1 MSDAAAVQTSPR
13 EPALRVA
20 VPFSLRRLMEYGAL
34 LAIWVGLLLLFGALS
49 KNFLSRQTLGSLA
62 NRIPTLAV
70 VSTGM
75 TLVLIIGGIDLSVG
89 SLLGLC
95 GALVGAAMVNWH
107 WPLWAAAILCLAAGL
122 AGGTLNGFISVFF
135 GIPSFIVTLGMLEA
149 VRGLAYLV
157 TGSQTKYIGISVESV
172 SKPIAALALSPAFFI
187 AVVVVLAGQLLLSFA
202 VFGRRL

>member
-49 KNFLSRQTLGSLA
+49 KNFLSAASLGSLA

-70 VSTGM
+70 VSAGM

-89 SLLGLC
+89 SIMGFC
-95 GALVGAAMVNWH
+95 GALVGVAMVTWH
-107 WPLWAAAILCLAAGL
+107 WPLWAAAFLCLAAGL
-122 AGGTLNGFISVFF
+122 VGGTLNGTISVQF

-149 VRGLAYLV
+149 ARGFAYSV
-157 TGSQTKYIGISVESV
+157 T
-172 SKPIAALALSPAFFI
+172 
-187 AVVVVLAGQLLLSFA
+187 
-202 VFGRRL
+202 